1 METTSLASDRTAE
14 RIREE
19 LARKR
24 LSRQWLADRARISLS
39 TLEKA
44 LTGRR
49 PFTLATIVRLED
61 ALGIA
66 LRAPAPDLAVV
77 TAQGGFAPESMGAY
91 ARPAVNWLEGDYLTL
106 RPSFS
111 EPAALFGYITSIGWD
126 ESQGH
131 LIFSE
136 TARLDRQF
144 EQQGFVCFPHLSGHI
159 YLVTNTLG
167 QYRMAMLNRP
177 SGGGAL
183 YGILSTLIAG
193 EGAQLIPCATPIALL
208 PTGLQSDPVLGLV
221 REGEECFDEYRA
233 HVARIPQSGFARF
246 PGAC

>member
-1 METTSLASDRTAE
+1 METTTHPSDRVAE
-14 RIREE
+14 AVREE

-44 LTGRR
+44 LAGRR

-66 LRAPAPDLAVV
+66 LRAPHSAPAG
-77 TAQGGFAPESMGAY
+77 TSPANGFAPESMGAY
-91 ARPAVNWLEGDYLTL
+91 ARPAVSWLEGDYLTL

-111 EPAALFGYITSIGWD
+111 DSSALFAYITSIGWD
-126 ESQGH
+126 ESRGH

-193 EGAQLIPCATPIALL
+193 EGAQLIPSASPIALL
-208 PTGLQSDPVLGLV
+208 PTGLRSDPALGLV
-221 REGEECFDEYRA
+221 REGEECFDEYRG
-233 HVARIPQSGFARF
+233 HIARIAQSGFARF